1 MTTDQT
7 KSCSA
12 SDFCLCMQVQRRV
25 SAPAVCPK
33 SPCVFRCIRPLP
45 LHVAKLRDIAM
56 EQDSH
61 TSAAGNELTRMHAD
75 SRSALTDRAASLH
88 EVGKLLVMEAWLS
101 NDLPV
106 LSCKLLHLMA
116 SIWALVTQEPLHLL
130 HKGQLGACRA
140 VCDLGHGQLGC
151 STGCTVSP
159 CCLATCYY

>member
-1 MTTDQT
+1 M
-7 KSCSA
+7 
-12 SDFCLCMQVQRRV
+12 V
-25 SAPAVCPK
+25 
-33 SPCVFRCIRPLP
+33 
-45 LHVAKLRDIAM
+45 
-56 EQDSH
+56 QDSH

-159 CCLATCYY
+159 CCLATATTNTDMHFPIRTSQLLGMKPFVVLLTSVLT